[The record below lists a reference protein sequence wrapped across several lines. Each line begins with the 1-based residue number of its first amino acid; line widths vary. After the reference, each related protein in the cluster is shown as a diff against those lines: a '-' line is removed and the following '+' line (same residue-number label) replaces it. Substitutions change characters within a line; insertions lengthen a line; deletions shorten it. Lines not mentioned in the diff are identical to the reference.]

1 MGSCEAAT
9 YCGRVMR
16 RIAVFTALDGTLLD
30 ARTFEAGSAI
40 ATIERLRAARVP
52 VVPVSVM
59 TLDEIAPVAD
69 ALGLRDV
76 MIVEGGGAIAR
87 WNGKTWEVEP
97 CGPPADALLDVVRE
111 IEERSGANLLVYS
124 ALPDRDASLL
134 SGRSGEMLRAS
145 TDRQFSEPFVI
156 ESGDLDA
163 IRAAAAKLG
172 FSIRRGRRFFHL
184 CRGCDEGDAAMRVR
198 DELGC
203 DWMIA
208 LGGSLLDAEFLS
220 RANVAILVPGPDGDV
235 DAELRTALPRA
246 RIAPAPAPGG
256 WAAAVEEAFRS
267 AAVRPRAGAGSPAR
281 R

>member
-1 MGSCEAAT
+1 
-9 YCGRVMR
+9 
-16 RIAVFTALDGTLLD
+16 
-30 ARTFEAGSAI
+30 
-40 ATIERLRAARVP
+40 
-52 VVPVSVM
+52 
-59 TLDEIAPVAD
+59 
-69 ALGLRDV
+69 
-76 MIVEGGGAIAR
+76 
-87 WNGKTWEVEP
+87 
-97 CGPPADALLDVVRE
+97 
-111 IEERSGANLLVYS
+111 
-124 ALPDRDASLL
+124 
-134 SGRSGEMLRAS
+134 
-145 TDRQFSEPFVI
+145 
-156 ESGDLDA
+156 
-163 IRAAAAKLG
+163 
-172 FSIRRGRRFFHL
+172 
-184 CRGCDEGDAAMRVR
+184 MRVR